1 MESRNRI
8 DSSMPRIPFATVAGD
23 GWYNEHLDLRWSNF
37 VELVFTGSQPPPP
50 HQLAEVQRQRA
61 SVRATAKS
69 MRVLCLGPHR
79 LDGLGVRPSGRLHEV
94 QRVVDAQVLE
104 LMFSKAAV
112 RPPPVCYNGSPR
124 PHMTYQQNSEYKLSN
139 RFWGY
144 AFATLLFCMICFHES
159 ICYDCM
165 SCSASYIGETG
176 NSLFHRHDQH
186 LSSFNHYNHAISELN
201 GTNTKRRG
209 RPRKTKPEEAIDEA
223 VKASAIVEHASWR
236 DGQLLPRTIHC
247 KRDFKLRKIKEA
259 LYIRHNHVINRDKG
273 KDVSD
278 IWTNLILGN
287 QLCTTS
293 T

>member
-23 GWYNEHLDLRWSNF
+23 GWYNEHLDLRW
-37 VELVFTGSQPPPP
+37 
-50 HQLAEVQRQRA
+50 
-61 SVRATAKS
+61 
-69 MRVLCLGPHR
+69 
-79 LDGLGVRPSGRLHEV
+79 
-94 QRVVDAQVLE
+94 
-104 LMFSKAAV
+104 
-112 RPPPVCYNGSPR
+112 
-124 PHMTYQQNSEYKLSN
+124 
-139 RFWGY
+139 
-144 AFATLLFCMICFHES
+144 
-159 ICYDCM
+159 
-165 SCSASYIGETG
+165 
-176 NSLFHRHDQH
+176 HDQH